1 MLPYYGHMNKAKFV
15 YPAVA
20 VVGAALSFTS
30 FGIISY
36 IILILG
42 TASAFLFYKKSG
54 FITRLVISFLLIT
67 CLQQIMGLLF
77 WKINIPFALPWA
89 LIPLYLILLVALLHK
104 QRRGDSLSFNFT
116 KDDILVALIAIACT
130 AVISFTTF
138 SGGSVAQGAL
148 RYVARGFD
156 NSTHMSMVLSNYNNQ
171 NYVYGNNT
179 SGKILDGFGGYPQGW
194 HLTNSLLW
202 QGLPTEL
209 TTAKPTILLLVYTAT
224 TLLWYGIMIFLA
236 LRLLVSLSSKLLDK
250 QLGILEYGAVVAA
263 AILMQT
269 IVLTGLLSS
278 GFSNY
283 IAVLAYFIAGLIL
296 FFEYIEKR
304 IKLATYVLLLSI
316 LAAGI
321 SLTWLLTAPLGYLL
335 VILPFLLDKRPF
347 SAIVLFVRNNILVT
361 FLSLAVLLLG
371 MMQVLIQ
378 LKFGTGLNH
387 LNAWGV
393 SWPINQLLFAGL
405 FFVSIPLMF
414 GNKVPLG
421 LRRFTQFTFACTAL
435 IVGAVYA
442 YQYHTTAQVNYYS
455 EKLSLSLEIL
465 LLIFASVA
473 FVYGAS
479 LLASRMNRLA
489 GLFVIV
495 GILFAV
501 PVAFGLDTSSTRYA
515 LGHRELSE
523 TSAAQV
529 VEILASGQGKHN
541 NIIVMKQLDQFED
554 VSTTHTLDLLGET
567 VTPDDCSK
575 ALNNALFLGKP
586 EPRKQAILLC
596 ATTFPDRTYYVI
608 AANNNF
614 DALNNTFAQT
624 SNVKIILSN

>member
-1 MLPYYGHMNKAKFV
+1 MNKAKFV
-15 YPAVA
+15 CPAVA
-20 VVGAALSFTS
+20 VVGAALSFTP

-42 TASAFLFYKKSG
+42 TASTFLFYKKSG
-54 FITRLVISFLLIT
+54 FITRIVISFLLIT
-67 CLQQIMGLLF
+67 CLQQMMGLFF

-89 LIPLYLILLVALLHK
+89 LVPLYLVLLVALLRK
-104 QRRGDSLSFNFT
+104 QKRGGSLSFNINR
-116 KDDILVALIAIACT
+116 DEILVALVAIACT
-130 AVISFTTF
+130 AVISLTTF
-138 SGGSVAQGAL
+138 SGASIAQGAL

-224 TLLWYGIMIFLA
+224 TLLWYGIMIFLV
-236 LRLLVSLSSKLLDK
+236 LRLLVSLSSKLLGK
-250 QLGILEYGAVVAA
+250 QLGVIEYGAVVTAV
-263 AILMQT
+263 ILMQT

-283 IAVLAYFIAGLIL
+283 IAVLAYFIGGLIL
-296 FFEYIEKR
+296 LFEYIEMR
-304 IKLATYVLLLSI
+304 IELAAYVLLLSI

-335 VILPFLLDKRPF
+335 IILPFLLDKRPF
-347 SAIVLFVRNNILVT
+347 FAIMLFVRNNILIT
-361 FLSLAVLLLG
+361 LLSLAVLLFG
-371 MMQVLIQ
+371 MTQVFIQ

-405 FFVSIPLMF
+405 FSVSIPLMF
-414 GNKVPLG
+414 SSKVPLG
-421 LRRFTQFTFACTAL
+421 LRRFTQLTFACTAL
-435 IVGAVYA
+435 IVGAVYV

-479 LLASRMNRLA
+479 LLASRMNKLA
-489 GLFVIV
+489 SLFVIV
-495 GILFAV
+495 GIFFAV

-529 VEILASGQGKHN
+529 VELLASGQGKHN
-541 NIIVMKQLDQFED
+541 NIIVMKQLNQFED
-554 VSTTHTLDLLGET
+554 VSTTHTLDLLAES
-567 VTPDDCSK
+567 VAPDECSR

-586 EPRKQAILLC
+586 EPRIQAVQLC
-596 ATTFPDRTYYVI
+596 AGLHQDRTYYVI
-608 AANNNF
+608 AANNNSQYLTESF
-614 DALNNTFAQT
+614 
-624 SNVKIILSN
+624 SSIPNVEIILSN